1 MRQETRLPIYMPTLN
16 SKHHIGLLQS
26 LLGRVLLMV
35 GVSIVFVPAQALS
48 AQDKLEPLERI
59 GIQPGKERAE
69 FVLTQSGQPFF
80 VKGFNYIRLRGGH
93 ATFEADTKSST
104 LPSRDWRRPM

>member
-1 MRQETRLPIYMPTLN
+1 MHTLN
-16 SKHHIGLLQS
+16 SKHHIGILQS
-26 LLGRVLLMV
+26 LLGRLLLLAGLSM
-35 GVSIVFVPAQALS
+35 IFIPAKALS

-59 GIQPGKERAE
+59 GIRPGKERAE

-93 ATFEADTKSST
+93 ATFDADTETTKAHYDPKAEPVG
-104 LPSRDWRRPM
+104 L